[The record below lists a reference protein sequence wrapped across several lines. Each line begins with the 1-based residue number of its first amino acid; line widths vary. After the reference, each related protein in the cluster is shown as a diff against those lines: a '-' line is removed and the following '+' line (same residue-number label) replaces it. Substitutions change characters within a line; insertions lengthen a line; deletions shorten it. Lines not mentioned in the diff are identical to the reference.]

1 MKHILMRF
9 AGTGIYLHNGM
20 KFKKK
25 FLTECL
31 LIAAAG
37 LISSLPLIFAGIDG
51 TVYQDLLFH
60 LSRIEG
66 IKEGVLSGQFPVMM
80 ESVWME
86 GKGYPVS
93 IFYGDILL
101 YIPAL
106 LRIVGVPVV
115 LTYKIFVLLI
125 NLLTAFSACF
135 CFKRIFKYDIS
146 AYLGMFL
153 YVLASYR
160 LMDIFV
166 RAAVG
171 EYAAFIF
178 FPVIALG
185 AKKILFEDTG
195 SRDYYKNS
203 LILTLGMTGL
213 IETHVLSTVMTVF
226 LLALTFILFAKAT
239 FRKKTLLCIL
249 KAVGESVIVNLYFFV
264 PFIDYYINEPVYA
277 GKGGDHTQ
285 ALQIRSAGA
294 YIRQFFDFFGHI
306 FGRNVEDI
314 NMRMQLTVGL
324 ALTLAL
330 FACLVLFLVKYRNY
344 KIFVLGAMSFLC
356 LLMSTDMFPWNSLE
370 GYTHLFKVLSK
381 VQFPWRY
388 LAASIAFITLLT
400 GAMADRVLDDHEK
413 ISETLVK
420 IASFILVIVSV
431 FTTAVF
437 SVRYKADY
445 FMVDFKTYDEVDS
458 GYMGAC
464 EYLKEGT
471 ELTVTEYVP
480 ENTQLEAYEL
490 RSVKDSKVTVYVANP
505 GDASFVEIPKLN
517 YKGYRAFDEDK
528 NPLSIE
534 NGYLNLINVVVPK
547 GYEGN
552 ITVKFVQP
560 LSWRISQLISLAGI
574 ILIIVYIRKRKPGV

>member
-1 MKHILMRF
+1 MKHIWMRF

-20 KFKKK
+20 NSKKK
-25 FLTECL
+25 YLTECL

-115 LTYKIFVLLI
+115 ITYKIFVLLI

-185 AKKILFEDTG
+185 AKKILIK
-195 SRDYYKNS
+195 S
-203 LILTLGMTGL
+203 
-213 IETHVLSTVMTVF
+213 
-226 LLALTFILFAKAT
+226 
-239 FRKKTLLCIL
+239 
-249 KAVGESVIVNLYFFV
+249 
-264 PFIDYYINEPVYA
+264 
-277 GKGGDHTQ
+277 
-285 ALQIRSAGA
+285 
-294 YIRQFFDFFGHI
+294 
-306 FGRNVEDI
+306 
-314 NMRMQLTVGL
+314 
-324 ALTLAL
+324 
-330 FACLVLFLVKYRNY
+330 
-344 KIFVLGAMSFLC
+344 
-356 LLMSTDMFPWNSLE
+356 
-370 GYTHLFKVLSK
+370 
-381 VQFPWRY
+381 
-388 LAASIAFITLLT
+388 
-400 GAMADRVLDDHEK
+400 
-413 ISETLVK
+413 
-420 IASFILVIVSV
+420 
-431 FTTAVF
+431 
-437 SVRYKADY
+437 
-445 FMVDFKTYDEVDS
+445 
-458 GYMGAC
+458 
-464 EYLKEGT
+464 
-471 ELTVTEYVP
+471 
-480 ENTQLEAYEL
+480 
-490 RSVKDSKVTVYVANP
+490 
-505 GDASFVEIPKLN
+505 
-517 YKGYRAFDEDK
+517 
-528 NPLSIE
+528 
-534 NGYLNLINVVVPK
+534 
-547 GYEGN
+547 
-552 ITVKFVQP
+552 
-560 LSWRISQLISLAGI
+560 
-574 ILIIVYIRKRKPGV
+574 

>member
-1 MKHILMRF
+1 M
-9 AGTGIYLHNGM
+9 HNSM
-20 KFKKK
+20 DSKKK
-25 FLTECL
+25 YLTEWL

-51 TVYQDLLFH
+51 TVYQDLQFH

-66 IKEGVLSGQFPVMM
+66 IKEGVLSGQFPVMI

-106 LRIVGVPVV
+106 LRIIGVPVV

-146 AYLGMFL
+146 AYLCMFI

-185 AKKILFEDTG
+185 VKKILFDDTG
-195 SRDYYKNS
+195 SRDYYNNS

-226 LLALTFILFAKAT
+226 LLALTFILFVKAT

-249 KAVGESVIVNLYFFV
+249 KAVLESVVVNLYFFV

-285 ALQIRSAGA
+285 ALQIRSSGA
-294 YIRQFFDFFGHI
+294 YIRQFFDFFGRI

-324 ALTLAL
+324 SLTLAL
-330 FACLVLFLVKYRNY
+330 FVCLVLFLVRYRKYD
-344 KIFVLGAMSFLC
+344 IFVLGVMSFLC

-370 GYTHLFKVLSK
+370 GYTHLFKILSK

-388 LAASIAFITLLT
+388 LAASVTFIALLT
-400 GAMADRVLDDHEK
+400 GAMTDRVLDDPDK
-413 ISETLVK
+413 KNETLVK
-420 IASFILVIVSV
+420 IVSYALVAVSV
-431 FTTAVF
+431 ITTTVF
-437 SVRYKADY
+437 SVRYKTDY

-480 ENTQLEAYEL
+480 ENPQLEAYEL
-490 RSVKDSKVTVYVANP
+490 KSVKDSKVTVYVANP

-528 NPLSIE
+528 NSLSIE

-574 ILIIVYIRKRKPGV
+574 ILIIVHIRKRKPKV